1 MNQPIKQAK
10 VQQVIDPS
18 ADEMPVYRKN
28 TKKQVRTNKEFLEA
42 PLSRNVVG
50 KSY

>member
-1 MNQPIKQAK
+1 
-10 VQQVIDPS
+10 
-18 ADEMPVYRKN
+18 MPAYRKN

-50 KSY
+50 KSYQEGAIPLGKEPQKNNFL